1 MNPYLIVEVD
11 EKELGR
17 TSRQYN
23 TLNPTWN
30 ETLYSEESMDAED
43 IRLSCTNYRYH
54 QVIMYKLTLSGYHV
68 QTGY

>member
-43 IRLSCTNYRYH
+43 IRFSCTNYRY
-54 QVIMYKLTLSGYHV
+54 QVIMYKL
-68 QTGY
+68 

>member
-43 IRLSCTNYRYH
+43 IRYHVQTIDIIRLSCTN
-54 QVIMYKLTLSGYHV
+54 
-68 QTGY
+68 

>member
-23 TLNPTWN
+23 TLSPTWK
-30 ETLYSEESMDAED
+30 ETLFSDGSMDAED
-43 IRLSCTNYRYH
+43 IRLLCTNYRY
-54 QVIMYKLTLSGYHV
+54 QVIMYKLYRCQVIMYKL
-68 QTGY
+68 